1 MVSRVMEKA
10 GTTVQARAMI
20 YKAVVQTVLLYG
32 SKSWMITGAMM
43 KVLEAFHHHIA
54 RRLPGKMYPRLSE
67 ERWGFNLTEAA
78 IEAAGCDQ

>member
-1 MVSRVMEKA
+1 
-10 GTTVQARAMI
+10 
-20 YKAVVQTVLLYG
+20 
-32 SKSWMITGAMM
+32 M

>member
-43 KVLEAFHHHIA
+43 KVLEAFCHEISRKITGKTD
-54 RRLPGKMYPRLSE
+54 RRVRE
-67 ERWGFNLTEAA
+67 EGWECPPL
-78 IEAAGCDQ
+78 